1 MRTDHKK
8 DVVKDERTDYALRE
22 PRLPAPVDESLARAP
37 IELDVR
43 IGMYRALQQLRQFGK
58 RAHDLFL
65 QNLVKGTTHLSL
77 GQEAIAAG
85 FGAAM
90 RPGDYTFA
98 TYRGHAHSLS
108 RGMDPGAAMA
118 ELLGRENGILG
129 GKGGSMHLTDAAKGM
144 MGSYA
149 IIGAHLCT
157 ANGAAWS
164 AQMRGTD
171 QVAVAFFG
179 DGTTNIGA
187 FHEALNMAR
196 VWNLPVVFV
205 CENNLYMEYTPIDV
219 VTAVDKPAAGRAAAY
234 GLEEILI
241 DGNDPDAV
249 YLTAVDAL
257 ARARDGRGPT
267 LIEAITYRS
276 GGHSRADPGTY
287 RPKAEIEAWAERDPI
302 PMYRARLASLG
313 VEEERLAAIDDEV
326 AREIDAATEFAKA
339 GTEPGEASLLTEV
352 YADGG
357 SRWRN

>member
-1 MRTDHKK
+1 MSTEAGQDP
-8 DVVKDERTDYALRE
+8 RTDYALRA
-22 PRLPAPVDESLARAP
+22 PRLPAPVDDSLASAP
-37 IELDVR
+37 IDMDVR
-43 IGMYRALQQLRQFGK
+43 MGMYRALQELRQFGK

-90 RPGDYTFA
+90 RPDDYSFA
-98 TYRGHAHSLS
+98 TYRGHAHSLA

-118 ELLGRENGILG
+118 ELLGRDNGILG
-129 GKGGSMHLTDAAKGM
+129 GKGGSMHLTDVSKGM
-144 MGSYA
+144 MGCYA
-149 IIGAHLCT
+149 IIGSHLCT

-187 FHEALNMAR
+187 FHEALNMAK
-196 VWNLPVVFV
+196 VWSLPTVFV

-219 VTAVDKPAAGRAAAY
+219 VTAVDNPAAGRAAAY
-234 GLEEILI
+234 GLDVILI

-249 YLTAVDAL
+249 YLTARDAL
-257 ARARDGRGPT
+257 DRARSGAGPP
-267 LIEAITYRS
+267 LIEAITSRS
-276 GGHSRADPGTY
+276 GGHSRADPGKY
-287 RPKAEIEAWAERDPI
+287 RPAAEVQAWAERDPI
-302 PMYRARLASLG
+302 PVYRERLVKLGVDEQALAS
-313 VEEERLAAIDDEV
+313 IDDEV
-326 AREIDAATEFAKA
+326 AGSIDAATEFAKA
-339 GTEPGEASLLTEV
+339 GAEPGEAALLADV

>member
-1 MRTDHKK
+1 MSTDP
-8 DVVKDERTDYALRE
+8 RTDYALRA
-22 PRLPAPVDESLARAP
+22 PRLPEPVDDSLADAP
-37 IELDVR
+37 IDEEVR
-43 IGMYRALQQLRQFGK
+43 LQMYRSLQLLRQWSK

-77 GQEAIAAG
+77 GMEAIATG

-90 RPGDYTFA
+90 QDGDYSFA
-98 TYRGHAHSLS
+98 TYRGHAHSLA
-108 RGMDPGAAMA
+108 RGMDPGAALA

-129 GKGGSMHLTDAAKGM
+129 GKGGSMHLTDVSKGM

-171 QVAVAFFG
+171 QVAIAFFG

-187 FHEALNMAR
+187 FHEALNMAK
-196 VWNLPVVFV
+196 VWNLPTVFV

-219 VTAVDKPAAGRAAAY
+219 VTAVDHPAADRAAAY
-234 GLEEILI
+234 GLDPVLI

-249 YLTAVDAL
+249 YLAADAAL
-257 ARARDGRGPT
+257 GRAREGGGPSM
-267 LIEAITYRS
+267 IEAVTYRS
-276 GGHSRADPGTY
+276 GGHSRADPGKY
-287 RPKAEIEAWAERDPI
+287 RPAEEVEAWADRDPVAL
-302 PMYRARLASLG
+302 YQARLMKLG
-313 VEEERLAAIDDEV
+313 IAEERLDEIRDEV
-326 AREIDAATEFAKA
+326 AAVIDAATEFAKA
-339 GTEPGEASLLTEV
+339 GAEPGEASLMSEV

-357 SRWRN
+357 SSWRN